1 MKKIGDLL
9 RPNILIIL
17 GAIMF
22 LVYLN
27 FLSFGEASGGLLA
40 IGIIGII
47 FAVYYLAIGILGIIV
62 GDKFSAMLSK
72 IFDIISACLFPVF
85 MFIVML
91 INIILVGGNGL
102 LPTGWIVLI
111 FGMIG
116 SLALAAMFPIAK
128 FVNKP
133 VVAKFAN
140 LFAAIFGLI
149 LLLHLLYSQQSLV
162 IDGTPI
168 TLGGIDLLMLVI
180 YISFM
185 VFLFGALNKAEEPKE
200 EKKEEP
206 KEEVEEQ
213 PQEQPQEAEEAA
225 Q

>member
-1 MKKIGDLL
+1 MKKVTDFL

-27 FLSFGEASGGLLA
+27 FLSFGDASGGLLA

-116 SLALAAMFPIAK
+116 SLALAAMFPVAK

-133 VVAKFAN
+133 VVVKFAS

-162 IDGTPI
+162 IDGSPI

-185 VFLFGALNKAEEPKE
+185 VFLFGALNKAEEPAKE
-200 EKKEEP
+200 EAKEEP
-206 KEEVEEQ
+206 KDEPKEE
-213 PQEQPQEAEEAA
+213 PQAEEAA
-225 Q
+225 E